1 MARNYD
7 VVIIGAGPGGYTAA
21 FKAAQF
27 GLSVALIE
35 AKKIGGTCVN
45 RCLLYTSFLFPAA
58 AGDESG
64 LIDNGAAD
72 LGGHLCEWYHG
83 RAQCHCH
90 LCINQVPGRQC
101 RYCHGCCV

>member
-35 AKKIGGTCVN
+35 AQKIGGTCVN
-45 RCLLYTSFLFPAA
+45 R
-58 AGDESG
+58 G
-64 LIDNGAAD
+64 
-72 LGGHLCEWYHG
+72 
-83 RAQCHCH
+83 
-90 LCINQVPGRQC
+90 
-101 RYCHGCCV
+101 